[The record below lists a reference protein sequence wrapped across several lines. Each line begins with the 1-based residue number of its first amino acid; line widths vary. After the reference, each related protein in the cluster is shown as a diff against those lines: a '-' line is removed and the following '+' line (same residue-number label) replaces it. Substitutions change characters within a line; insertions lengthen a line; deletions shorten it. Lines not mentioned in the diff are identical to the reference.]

1 LEQIKLEK
9 HYLNSLFDPSSIS
22 ILINSQKPQSP
33 QSCEAVFLKLFEE
46 AQYAGVI
53 ERIDVSANLDL
64 SNKGTKPKGLA
75 IIALPPEELCS
86 ALDIAGRLKHRAAL
100 LISTGITKIVGEE
113 LKELAKHYGIKLLGP
128 NSMGFQRPH
137 RHLNASVLGDLAN
150 PGPLALI
157 AQSGALT
164 SAMLD
169 WAKTNGVGFS
179 FVAAVGQHTSV
190 DIAQLLDFLGNDA
203 KTQSIVLYLE
213 GITNSRKFMSAL
225 RAAANIKPVIILKS
239 GHKPAGNEAA
249 KTHCGS
255 VVGTDAVFDA
265 AIRRAGAV
273 RVKSFVELFSAAKC
287 LASSYR
293 PVGNKLAVITNGGGP
308 GVLAADRISENHLL
322 LAKLSIEA
330 IEKLQPSLSPLAS
343 LENLVDLSEDATAEQ
358 YCEAIKAANSDANVD
373 GILVLFSPKPSIDG
387 FKIATKIADVRKQI
401 NKPLL
406 SCWMG
411 DSSVVE
417 GRSLLANANI
427 PTFRTPEAAVGAFGN
442 ISSFYANQKLLQQTP
457 PPLSKSSSPDIDGA
471 KLIIENVLASRRTV
485 LTEMESKALLSA
497 FHIPITQTVLAKN
510 VNEAIMI
517 ANQIGYPVV
526 LKIDSPDIS
535 HKSDVNGV
543 ALDVMNSIG
552 VRDIYGHMMKTVSRL
567 APEAKINGIT
577 VQKMVRNK
585 RGREIYIGLVN
596 EEPFGPVIAF
606 GAGGTMIELLND
618 QSMEL
623 PPLNQ
628 YLAQQLISRSRIA
641 QTLKEWRG
649 APAVNEEA
657 IEHILL
663 RVSEMACELPQLLEM
678 DINPIIV
685 DESGAIAVDARIAIS
700 HSHGL
705 NNSQSGLYQ
714 HLAILPYPHQYESLF
729 PLKDGSEYSIR
740 PIHPD
745 DADMLKAFYKT
756 LSAEARYFRF
766 ISNSPE
772 LPPSMAAKFTLIDY
786 DREMALV
793 ALIHE
798 TTLLEDGTWQE
809 SEKIIGVSRYST
821 NPDKASCEFSLVISD
836 DYGGQGI
843 GSRMMTSIMEVARDK
858 GLSEID
864 GLVLS
869 KNPAMLK
876 LMRSLGFTVE
886 TMEDDPD
893 FKLVR
898 KKL

>member
-1 LEQIKLEK
+1 MEK
-9 HYLNSLFDPSSIS
+9 HYLNSLFNPSSIS
-22 ILINSQKPQSP
+22 IFVNKKPSEGLSSYQ
-33 QSCEAVFLKLFEE
+33 EIFLRLFEE
-46 AQYAGVI
+46 ASYVGEV
-53 ERIDVSANLDL
+53 EWIDISTPLDL
-64 SNKGTKPKGLA
+64 NRNELKRKGLA
-75 IIALPPEELCS
+75 IIALPASEIIT
-86 ALDIAGRLKHRAAL
+86 ALDLAGRLKHESAVI
-100 LISTGITKIVGEE
+100 ISTGIDKPTSNQ
-113 LKELAKHYGIKLLGP
+113 LKDLAKHYGIKLLGP
-128 NSMGFQRPH
+128 NTMGYQRPH
-137 RHLNASVLGDLAN
+137 LHLNASVMGDLASL
-150 PGPLALI
+150 GPLALI

-179 FVAAVGQHTSV
+179 FVASVGQNATV
-190 DIAQLLDFLGNDA
+190 DIAELLDFLGNDG
-203 KTQSIVLYLE
+203 KTHSIVLYLE

-225 RAAANIKPVIILKS
+225 RAAANIKPVIVLKS

-255 VVGTDAVFDA
+255 IVGSDAVFDA

-273 RVKSFVELFSAAKC
+273 RVKSFVDLFSAAKC

-293 PVGNKLAVITNGGGP
+293 PVGNRLAIITNGGGP
-308 GVLAADRISENHLL
+308 GVLAADRISENNLV
-322 LAKLSIEA
+322 LAKLSAESN
-330 IEKLQPSLSPLAS
+330 EKLRPTLSPLAS
-343 LENLVDLSEDATAEQ
+343 LENLIDLSEEATAEQ
-358 YCEAIKAANSDANVD
+358 YCNAIEIANSDKNVD
-373 GILVLFSPKPSIDG
+373 GILAIYSPKPGINSLT
-387 FKIATKIADVRKQI
+387 IANAIADIKKQV

-406 SCWMG
+406 SCWIG

-417 GRSLLANANI
+417 SRLNLSNANI
-427 PTFRTPEAAVGAFGN
+427 PTFRTPEAAVGAFEN
-442 ISSFYANQKLLQQTP
+442 ISSFYTNQKLLQQTP
-457 PPLSKSSSPDIDGA
+457 PPLSKSNSPDLEGA

-485 LTEMESKALLSA
+485 LTEMESKSLLSA
-497 FHIPITQTVLAKN
+497 FHIPITQTMLAKSA
-510 VNEAIMI
+510 NEAIMI

-526 LKIDSPDIS
+526 LKIDSPEVS

-543 ALDVMNSIG
+543 ALDVMNAMG
-552 VRDIYGHMMKTVSRL
+552 VRDIYSHMTQTVSHL
-567 APEAKINGIT
+567 MPNAKINGIT

-606 GAGGTMIELLND
+606 GAGGTMVELLND

-628 YLAQQLISRSRIA
+628 YLAQQLITRSRIS

-649 APAVNEEA
+649 APAVNVEA
-657 IEHILL
+657 IEHILM
-663 RVSEMACELPQLLEM
+663 RVSEMACELPQIVEM

-685 DESGAIAVDARIAIS
+685 DELGAIAVDARIVVSNS
-700 HSHGL
+700 HLL
-705 NNSQSGLYQ
+705 NNSQAGLYK
-714 HLAILPYPHQYESLF
+714 HLAILPYPHQYEQIH
-729 PLKDGSEYSIR
+729 PLKDEGEYQIR

-756 LSAEARYFRF
+756 LSDETRYFRF

-772 LPPSMAAKFTLIDY
+772 LSPSMAAKFTLIDY

-793 ALIHE
+793 ALAKE
-798 TTLLEDGTWQE
+798 SELSNDGTWLE
-809 SEKIIGVSRYST
+809 TEKIIGVSRYST
-821 NPDKASCEFSLVISD
+821 NPDKASCEFSLVVAD
-836 DYGGQGI
+836 DFGGQGI
-843 GSRMMTSIMEVARDK
+843 GSRLMINIMEVARDK

-869 KNPAMLK
+869 KNPSMLK
-876 LMRSLGFTVE
+876 LMRSLGFSVE
-886 TMEDDPD
+886 SMTDDPD
-893 FKLVR
+893 FKIAR

>member
-1 LEQIKLEK
+1 MEK
-9 HYLNSLFDPSSIS
+9 HYLNSLLDPSSIS
-22 ILINSQKPQSP
+22 ILTNSKRPRDDNSYLD
-33 QSCEAVFLKLFEE
+33 VFLKLFEQE
-46 AQYAGVI
+46 TYSGTL
-53 ERIDVSANLDL
+53 EWIDTSAALPPSTTNI
-64 SNKGTKPKGLA
+64 KPKDLA
-75 IIALPPEELCS
+75 IIALAPDELMA
-86 ALDIAGRLKHRAAL
+86 ALDLAGRLKHHSAL
-100 LISTGITKIVGEE
+100 LISTGINKSMADE
-113 LKELAKHYGIKLLGP
+113 LKNVAKHYGMKLLGP
-128 NSMGFQRPH
+128 NSMGFQRPS
-137 RHLNASVLGDLAN
+137 RHLNASVLGDLAT

-164 SAMLD
+164 AAMLD

-179 FVAAVGQHTSV
+179 FVAAVGQNTSV

-213 GITNSRKFMSAL
+213 GISNSRKFMSAL

-249 KTHCGS
+249 KTHCGT

-293 PVGNKLAVITNGGGP
+293 PVGNRLAVITNGGGP
-308 GVLAADRISENHLL
+308 GVLAADRISENDLS
-322 LAKLSIEA
+322 LAKLSPESM
-330 IEKLQPSLSPLAS
+330 EELKPLLSAFAS
-343 LENLVDLSEDATAEQ
+343 LENLIDLSEEATPEQ
-358 YCEAIKAANSDANVD
+358 YCAAINATNKDSAVD
-373 GILVLFSPKPSIDG
+373 GILILYSPKPSVDSH
-387 FKIATKIADVRKQI
+387 KIASAIATIKKQI

-417 GRSLLANANI
+417 SRLLLANANI

-442 ISSFYANQKLLQQTP
+442 ISSFYTNQKLLQQTP
-457 PPLSKSSSPDIDGA
+457 PPLSKSSSPDLDGA

-497 FHIPITQTVLAKN
+497 FHIPITQTILAKS

-543 ALDVMNSIG
+543 ALDVMNAMG
-552 VRDIYGHMMKTVSRL
+552 VRDIYTHMMKTVTRL
-567 APEAKINGIT
+567 VPDAQINGIT
-577 VQKMVRNK
+577 IQKMVRNK

-628 YLAQQLISRSRIA
+628 YLAKQLIKRSRIA

-685 DESGAIAVDARIAIS
+685 DEDGAIAVDARIAIS
-700 HSHGL
+700 NSHGL
-705 NNSQSGLYQ
+705 NNSPAGLYK
-714 HLAILPYPHQYESLF
+714 HLAILPYPHQYENIY
-729 PLKDGSEYSIR
+729 PLKAGGEYSVR

-745 DADMLKAFYKT
+745 DADMLKAFYKS
-756 LSAEARYFRF
+756 LSAETRYFRF

-786 DREMALV
+786 DNEMALV
-793 ALIHE
+793 AIIKE
-798 TTLLEDGTWQE
+798 NQLLEDGTWHE

-821 NPDKASCEFSLVISD
+821 NPDKASCEFSLVVAD
-836 DYGGQGI
+836 DFGGQGI
-843 GSRMMTSIMEVARDK
+843 GSRLMTSIMEVARDK

-876 LMRSLGFTVE
+876 LMRSLGFSVE
-886 TMEDDPD
+886 AMVDDSD
-893 FKLVR
+893 FKIVR

>member
-1 LEQIKLEK
+1 MEK
-9 HYLNSLFDPSSIS
+9 HYLNPLLDPSSIS
-22 ILINSQKPQSP
+22 ILTNSQKPRGDNSYLDT
-33 QSCEAVFLKLFEE
+33 FLKLFEQE
-46 AQYAGVI
+46 KYSGTL
-53 ERIDVSANLDL
+53 EWIDTSATLALGNTHIKAKD
-64 SNKGTKPKGLA
+64 LA
-75 IIALPPEELCS
+75 IIALPADELLS
-86 ALDIAGRLKHRAAL
+86 ALDLAGRLKHRAAL
-100 LISTGITKIVGEE
+100 LISTGINQTMSAE
-113 LKELAKHYGIKLLGP
+113 LKNLAKHHGMKLLGP
-128 NSMGFQRPH
+128 NSMGFQRPC
-137 RHLNASVLGDLAN
+137 RHLNASVLGELAA

-164 SAMLD
+164 AAMLD

-179 FVAAVGQHTSV
+179 FVASVGQNTSV

-213 GITNSRKFMSAL
+213 GISNSRKFMSAL

-249 KTHCGS
+249 KTHCGT

-293 PVGNKLAVITNGGGP
+293 PVGNRLAVITNGGGP
-308 GVLAADRISENHLL
+308 GVLAADRISENDLI
-322 LAKLSIEA
+322 LAKLSPEA
-330 IEKLQPSLSPLAS
+330 INEIKPPLSPLAS
-343 LENLVDLSEDATAEQ
+343 LENLLDLSEEATAEQ
-358 YCEAIKAANSDANVD
+358 YCAAIHATNNDPNVD
-373 GILVLFSPKPSIDG
+373 GILVIYSPKPSVDSL
-387 FKIATKIADVRKQI
+387 KIANAIAAIKKQTH
-401 NKPLL
+401 KPLL

-417 GRSLLANANI
+417 SRLLLANANI

-457 PPLSKSSSPDIDGA
+457 PPLSKSSSPDLDGA

-497 FHIPITQTVLAKN
+497 FHIPITQTILAKS

-517 ANQIGYPVV
+517 ANQVGYPVV

-543 ALDVMNSIG
+543 ALDVMNAMG
-552 VRDIYGHMMKTVSRL
+552 VRDIYAHMMQTVTRL
-567 APEAKINGIT
+567 APDAKINGIT
-577 VQKMVRNK
+577 IQKMVRNK

-628 YLAQQLISRSRIA
+628 YLAQQLIKRSRIA

-700 HSHGL
+700 NSHSL
-705 NNSQSGLYQ
+705 NNSPVGLYK
-714 HLAILPYPHQYESLF
+714 HLAILPYPHQYENIY
-729 PLKDGSEYSIR
+729 PLKEGGEYSVR

-756 LSAEARYFRF
+756 LSAESRYFRF

-786 DREMALV
+786 DSEMALV
-793 ALIHE
+793 ALIRE
-798 TTLLEDGTWQE
+798 TEFLDDGTWQE
-809 SEKIIGVSRYST
+809 SDKIIGVSRYST
-821 NPDKASCEFSLVISD
+821 NPDKASCEFSLVVGD
-836 DYGGQGI
+836 DFGGQGI
-843 GSRMMTSIMEVARDK
+843 GSRLMTSIMEVARDK

-869 KNPAMLK
+869 KNPGMLK
-876 LMRSLGFTVE
+876 LMRSLGFSVE
-886 TMEDDPD
+886 SMVDDPD
-893 FKLVR
+893 FKIVR

>member
-1 LEQIKLEK
+1 MEK
-9 HYLNSLFDPSSIS
+9 HYLNSLLDPSSVS
-22 ILINSQKPQSP
+22 IFTNSQIAQGVNTYQDIFLRLFK
-33 QSCEAVFLKLFEE
+33 EAEYSGEVEW
-46 AQYAGVI
+46 
-53 ERIDVSANLDL
+53 IDISAPFDL
-64 SNKGTKPKGLA
+64 SKKGLKSKGLA
-75 IIALPPEELCS
+75 IIALPPEELLA
-86 ALDIAGRLKHRAAL
+86 ALDLAGRLKHQSAL
-100 LISTGITKIVGEE
+100 LISTGINQKDSDV
-113 LKELAKHYGIKLLGP
+113 LKDLAKHYGMKLLGP

-137 RHLNASVLGDLAN
+137 RHLNASVLGDIAN

-164 SAMLD
+164 TSMLD
-169 WAKTNGVGFS
+169 WARSNGVGFS
-179 FVAAVGQHTSV
+179 FVASVGQNASV

-213 GITNSRKFMSAL
+213 GISNSRKFMSAL
-225 RAAANIKPVIILKS
+225 RAAANIKPVIVLKS

-249 KTHCGS
+249 KTHCGTI
-255 VVGTDAVFDA
+255 VGTDAVFDA

-308 GVLAADRISENHLL
+308 GVLAADRISENKLF
-322 LAKLSIEA
+322 LAKLSPENIEQ
-330 IEKLQPSLSPLAS
+330 LQPKLSPIAS
-343 LENLVDLSEDATAEQ
+343 LENLIDISEDATPEQ
-358 YCEAIKAANSDANVD
+358 YCEAIKIANSDTNVD
-373 GILVLFSPKPSIDG
+373 GILVLFSPKPAIDSMA
-387 FKIATKIADVRKQI
+387 IATAISQIKKQV

-417 GRSLLANANI
+417 SRLLLANSNI

-442 ISSFYANQKLLQQTP
+442 ISSFYTNQKLLQQTP
-457 PPLSKSSSPDIDGA
+457 PPLSKSTAPDLEGA

-497 FHIPITQTVLAKN
+497 FHIPITHTILTKN
-510 VNEAIMI
+510 VNEAIMV

-543 ALDVMNSIG
+543 ALDVMNSTG
-552 VRDIYGHMMKTVSRL
+552 VRDIYNHMMHTVSRL
-567 APEAKINGIT
+567 APTATINGIT
-577 VQKMVRNK
+577 VQKMVHNK

-618 QSMEL
+618 QTMEL

-628 YLAQQLISRSRIA
+628 YLAHHLINRSRIA

-700 HSHGL
+700 NSNIL
-705 NNSQSGLYQ
+705 KNSQAGLYS
-714 HLAILPYPHQYESLF
+714 HLAILPYPHQYEQSY
-729 PLKDGSEYSIR
+729 PLKNGGEYQVR

-756 LSAEARYFRF
+756 LSAESRYFRF

-793 ALIHE
+793 ALLKE
-798 TTLLEDGTWQE
+798 SVYSEDGNWHE
-809 SEKIIGVSRYST
+809 SEKIIGVSRFST
-821 NPDKASCEFSLVISD
+821 NPDKASCEFSLVVAD
-836 DYGGQGI
+836 DFGGQGI
-843 GSRMMTSIMEVARDK
+843 GSRMMISIMEVARDK
-858 GLSEID
+858 GLNEID

-869 KNPAMLK
+869 KNPGMLK

-886 TMEDDPD
+886 SMEDDPD

>member
-1 LEQIKLEK
+1 MEK
-9 HYLNSLFDPSSIS
+9 HYLNPLLDPSSIS
-22 ILINSQKPQSP
+22 ILTNSQKSRGDN
-33 QSCEAVFLKLFEE
+33 SYLDTFLKLFEQE
-46 AQYAGVI
+46 KYSGTL
-53 ERIDVSANLDL
+53 EWIDTSATLALGNTHIKAKD
-64 SNKGTKPKGLA
+64 LA
-75 IIALPPEELCS
+75 IIALPADELLS
-86 ALDIAGRLKHRAAL
+86 ALDLAGRLKHRAAL
-100 LISTGITKIVGEE
+100 LISTGINQTMSAE
-113 LKELAKHYGIKLLGP
+113 LKNLAKHHGMKLLGP
-128 NSMGFQRPH
+128 NSMGFQRPC
-137 RHLNASVLGDLAN
+137 RHLNASVLGELAA

-164 SAMLD
+164 AAMLD

-179 FVAAVGQHTSV
+179 FVASVGQNTSV

-213 GITNSRKFMSAL
+213 GISNSRKFMSAL

-249 KTHCGS
+249 KTHCGT

-293 PVGNKLAVITNGGGP
+293 PVGNRLAVITNGGGP
-308 GVLAADRISENHLL
+308 GVLAADRISENDLI
-322 LAKLSIEA
+322 LAKLSPEA
-330 IEKLQPSLSPLAS
+330 INEIKPLLSPLAS
-343 LENLVDLSEDATAEQ
+343 LENLLDLSEEATAEQ
-358 YCEAIKAANSDANVD
+358 YCAAIHATNNDPNVD
-373 GILVLFSPKPSIDG
+373 GILVIYSPKPSVDSL
-387 FKIATKIADVRKQI
+387 KIANAIAAIKKQTH
-401 NKPLL
+401 KPLL

-417 GRSLLANANI
+417 SRLLLANANI

-457 PPLSKSSSPDIDGA
+457 PPLSKSSSPDLDGA

-497 FHIPITQTVLAKN
+497 FHIPITQTILAKS

-517 ANQIGYPVV
+517 ANQVGYPVV

-543 ALDVMNSIG
+543 ALDVMNAMG
-552 VRDIYGHMMKTVSRL
+552 VRDIYAHMMQTVTRL
-567 APEAKINGIT
+567 APNAKINGIT
-577 VQKMVRNK
+577 IQKMVRNK

-628 YLAQQLISRSRIA
+628 YLAQQLIKRSRIA

-700 HSHGL
+700 NSHSL
-705 NNSQSGLYQ
+705 NNSPVGLYK
-714 HLAILPYPHQYESLF
+714 HLAILPYPHQYENIY
-729 PLKDGSEYSIR
+729 PLKEGGEYSVR

-756 LSAEARYFRF
+756 LSAESRYFRF

-786 DREMALV
+786 DSEMALV
-793 ALIHE
+793 ALIRE
-798 TTLLEDGTWQE
+798 TEFLDDGTWQD
-809 SEKIIGVSRYST
+809 SDKIIGVSRYST
-821 NPDKASCEFSLVISD
+821 NPDKASCEFSLVVGD
-836 DYGGQGI
+836 DFGGQGI
-843 GSRMMTSIMEVARDK
+843 GSRLMTSIMEVARDK

-869 KNPAMLK
+869 KNPGMLK
-876 LMRSLGFTVE
+876 LMRSLGFSVE
-886 TMEDDPD
+886 SMVDDPD
-893 FKLVR
+893 FKIVR

>member
-1 LEQIKLEK
+1 MEK
-9 HYLNSLFDPSSIS
+9 HYLSSLFDPRSIS
-22 ILINSQKPQSP
+22 IFVDEKIPKGLDSSQDI
-33 QSCEAVFLKLFEE
+33 FLKLFQE
-46 AQYAGVI
+46 ASYVGEV
-53 ERIDVSANLDL
+53 EWIDISTPIDFNKNDL
-64 SNKGTKPKGLA
+64 KKKGLA
-75 IIALPPEELCS
+75 IIALPVSEMIK
-86 ALDIAGRLKHRAAL
+86 ALDLAGRLKHESAVI
-100 LISTGITKIVGEE
+100 ISTGIDKVISEQ
-113 LKELAKHYGIKLLGP
+113 LKDLAKHYGIKLLGP
-128 NSMGFQRPH
+128 NTMGYQRPH
-137 RHLNASVLGDLAN
+137 LHLNASVIGDLAS

-179 FVAAVGQHTSV
+179 FVASVGQNAAV
-190 DIAQLLDFLGNDA
+190 DIAELLDFLGNDG
-203 KTQSIVLYLE
+203 KTHSIVLYLE

-225 RAAANIKPVIILKS
+225 RAAANIKPVIVLKS

-255 VVGTDAVFDA
+255 IVGSDAVFDA

-273 RVKSFVELFSAAKC
+273 RVKSFVDLFSAAKC

-293 PVGNKLAVITNGGGP
+293 PVGNKLAIITNGGGP
-308 GVLAADRISENHLL
+308 GVLAADRISENNLL
-322 LAKLSIEA
+322 LAKISTES
-330 IEKLQPSLSPLAS
+330 IEKLQPTLSPLAT
-343 LENLVDLSEDATAEQ
+343 LENLIDLSEEATAEQ
-358 YCEAIKAANSDANVD
+358 YCSAIEIANSDKNVD
-373 GILVLFSPKPSIDG
+373 GILVIFSPKPAINSLT
-387 FKIATKIADVRKQI
+387 IANAIADIKKQI

-406 SCWMG
+406 SCWIG

-417 GRSLLANANI
+417 SRLLLSNANI
-427 PTFRTPEAAVGAFGN
+427 PTFRTPEAAVGAFEN
-442 ISSFYANQKLLQQTP
+442 ISSFYTNQKLLQQTP
-457 PPLSKSSSPDIDGA
+457 PPLSKSSSPDLDGA
-471 KLIIENVLASRRTV
+471 RLIIENVLASRRTV
-485 LTEMESKALLSA
+485 LTEMESKSLLSA
-497 FHIPITQTVLAKN
+497 FHIPITQTILAKSA
-510 VNEAIMI
+510 NEAIMI
-517 ANQIGYPVV
+517 ANQVGYPVV
-526 LKIDSPDIS
+526 LKIDSPDVS

-543 ALDVMNSIG
+543 ALDVMNAIG
-552 VRDIYGHMMKTVSRL
+552 VRDIYSHMTQTVSHL
-567 APEAKINGIT
+567 IPNAKINGIT

-628 YLAQQLISRSRIA
+628 YLAQQLINRSRIA
-641 QTLKEWRG
+641 QTLKDWRG
-649 APAVNEEA
+649 APAVNIEA

-663 RVSEMACELPQLLEM
+663 RVSEMACELPQIIEM

-685 DESGAIAVDARIAIS
+685 DELGAIAVDARIVVS
-700 HSHGL
+700 HSHLL
-705 NNSQSGLYQ
+705 NNNQAGLYN
-714 HLAILPYPHQYESLF
+714 HLAILPYPHQYEQMH
-729 PLKDGSEYSIR
+729 PLKDGGEYQIR

-756 LSAEARYFRF
+756 LSDETRYFRF

-793 ALIHE
+793 ALAKE
-798 TTLLEDGTWQE
+798 SELSNDGTWLE
-809 SEKIIGVSRYST
+809 TEKIIGVSRYST
-821 NPDKASCEFSLVISD
+821 NPDKASCEFSLVVAD
-836 DYGGQGI
+836 DFGGQGI
-843 GSRMMTSIMEVARDK
+843 GSRLMLNIMEVARDK

-864 GLVLS
+864 GLVLA
-869 KNPAMLK
+869 KNPNMLK
-876 LMRSLGFTVE
+876 LMRSLGFSVE
-886 TMEDDPD
+886 SMIDDPD
-893 FKLVR
+893 FKIVR

>member
-1 LEQIKLEK
+1 MEK
-9 HYLNSLFDPSSIS
+9 HYLNSLLDPTSIS
-22 ILINSQKPQSP
+22 IFINQKASKSDHSYQNT
-33 QSCEAVFLKLFEE
+33 FLKLFEE
-46 AQYAGVI
+46 GHYTGEV
-53 ERIDVSANLDL
+53 EWIDTSL
-64 SNKGTKPKGLA
+64 SFEINKSELKKKGLA
-75 IIALPPEELCS
+75 IIALPNHEMVAALEL
-86 ALDIAGRLKHRAAL
+86 AGRLKHQSAV
-100 LISTGITKIVGEE
+100 LISTGIDKSISDE
-113 LKELAKHYGIKLLGP
+113 LKDLAKHYGIKLLGP
-128 NSMGFQRPH
+128 NTMGFQRPH
-137 RHLNASVLGDLAN
+137 QHLNASVIGDLASA
-150 PGPLALI
+150 GPLALI

-179 FVAAVGQHTSV
+179 FVASVGQNASV
-190 DIAQLLDFLGNDA
+190 DIAELLDFLGNDA
-203 KTQSIVLYLE
+203 KTQSIVVYLE
-213 GITNSRKFMSAL
+213 GISNSRKFMSAL
-225 RAAANIKPVIILKS
+225 RAAANIKPVIVLKS

-255 VVGTDAVFDA
+255 IVGTDAVFDA

-273 RVKSFVELFSAAKC
+273 RVKSFVDLFSAAKC

-293 PVGNKLAVITNGGGP
+293 PVGNRLAIITNGGGP
-308 GVLAADRISENHLL
+308 GVLAADRISENNLL
-322 LAKLSIEA
+322 LAKLSEEST
-330 IEKLQPSLSPLAS
+330 EKLRPTLSALAS
-343 LENLVDLSEDATAEQ
+343 LENLVDLSEEATPEQ
-358 YCEAIKAANSDANVD
+358 YCAAIEAANSDRGVD
-373 GILVLFSPKPSIDG
+373 GILVIYSPKPTVDSLV
-387 FKIATKIADVRKQI
+387 IAKSIADIKKRI

-406 SCWMG
+406 SCWIG

-417 GRSLLANANI
+417 SRLMLSNANI
-427 PTFRTPEAAVGAFGN
+427 PTFRTPEAAVGAFEN
-442 ISSFYANQKLLQQTP
+442 ISSFYTNQKLLQQTP
-457 PPLSKSSSPDIDGA
+457 PPLSKSSSPDLDGA

-497 FHIPITQTVLAKN
+497 FHIPITQTILAKN
-510 VNEAIMI
+510 ANEAIMI

-526 LKIDSPDIS
+526 LKIDSPDVS
-535 HKSDVNGV
+535 HKSDVSGV
-543 ALDVMNSIG
+543 ALDVMNAVG
-552 VRDIYGHMMKTVSRL
+552 VRDVYAHMMQTVAHL
-567 APEAKINGIT
+567 VPDATINGIT

-628 YLAQQLISRSRIA
+628 YLAQQLINRSRIA

-663 RVSEMACELPQLLEM
+663 RVSEMACELPQLMEM

-685 DESGAIAVDARIAIS
+685 DEFGAVAVDARIVIS
-700 HSHGL
+700 NSHLL
-705 NNSQSGLYQ
+705 NNSQMGLYN
-714 HLAILPYPHQYESLF
+714 HLAILPYPHQYEQTY
-729 PLKDGSEYSIR
+729 PLKNGGEYQVR

-756 LSAEARYFRF
+756 MSPESRYFRF
-766 ISNSPE
+766 ISNAPE
-772 LPPSMAAKFTLIDY
+772 LPHSMAAKFTLIDY
-786 DREMALV
+786 DQEMALV
-793 ALIHE
+793 ALVRNSELGH
-798 TTLLEDGTWQE
+798 DGARIE
-809 SEKIIGVSRYST
+809 SEKIIAVSRYST
-821 NPDKASCEFSLVISD
+821 NPDKASCEFSLAVGD
-836 DYGGQGI
+836 DFGGQGI
-843 GSRMMTSIMEVARDK
+843 GSRMMLNIMEVARDK

-869 KNPAMLK
+869 KNPGMLK
-876 LMRSLGFTVE
+876 LMRNLGFSVE
-886 TMEDDPD
+886 NLVDDSD
-893 FKLVR
+893 FKIVR

>member
-1 LEQIKLEK
+1 VEK
-9 HYLNSLFDPSSIS
+9 HYLDPLLDSSSIS
-22 ILINSQKPQSP
+22 IFISQATPKVVSSYQDI
-33 QSCEAVFLKLFEE
+33 FLKLFEE
-46 AQYAGVI
+46 GRYKGEV
-53 ERIDVSANLDL
+53 EWIDV
-64 SNKGTKPKGLA
+64 GTPFDISKNGLKKKGLA
-75 IIALPPEELCS
+75 IIALPEAEIIS
-86 ALDIAGRLKHRAAL
+86 ALDLAGRLKHQSAV
-100 LISTGITKIVGEE
+100 LISTGINKATSEQ

-128 NSMGFQRPH
+128 NTMGFQRPH
-137 RHLNASVLGDLAN
+137 RNLNASVMGDLAN
-150 PGPLALI
+150 PGSLALI

-164 SAMLD
+164 SGMLD
-169 WAKTNGVGFS
+169 WAKSNGVGFS
-179 FVAAVGQHTSV
+179 FVASVGQNPSI
-190 DIAQLLDFLGNDA
+190 DIAELLDFLGNDA

-213 GITNSRKFMSAL
+213 GITDSRKFMSAL
-225 RAAANIKPVIILKS
+225 RAAANIKPVIVLKS

-255 VVGTDAVFDA
+255 IVGTDAVFDA

-273 RVKSFVELFSAAKC
+273 RVKSFVDLFSAAKC

-293 PVGNKLAVITNGGGP
+293 PVGNRLAIITNGGGP
-308 GVLAADRISENHLL
+308 GVLAADRISENNLA
-322 LAKLSIEA
+322 LAKLSPES
-330 IEKLQPSLSPLAS
+330 IEKLRPSLYPLAS
-343 LENLVDLSEDATAEQ
+343 LENLIDLSEEATAEQ
-358 YCEAIKAANSDANVD
+358 YCKAIEIANKDSNVD
-373 GILVLFSPKPSIDG
+373 GILVIYSPKPAIDG
-387 FKIATKIADVRKQI
+387 LVIANAIADLKKQI

-406 SCWMG
+406 SCWIG

-417 GRSLLANANI
+417 SRLNLSNANV
-427 PTFRTPEAAVGAFGN
+427 PTFRTPEAAVGAFEN
-442 ISSFYANQKLLQQTP
+442 ISSFYTNQKLLQQTP
-457 PPLSKSSSPDIDGA
+457 PPLSKSLSPDLEGA

-497 FHIPITQTVLAKN
+497 FHIPITQTILTKN
-510 VNEAIMI
+510 TNEAIMV

-543 ALDVMNSIG
+543 VLDVMNAVG
-552 VRDIYGHMMKTVSRL
+552 VRDVFNHMTQTVTHF
-567 APEAKINGIT
+567 APDAKINGVT

-628 YLAQQLISRSRIA
+628 YLAQQLINRSRIA
-641 QTLKEWRG
+641 QTLQEWRG
-649 APAVNEEA
+649 APAVNVNA

-663 RVSEMACELPQLLEM
+663 RVSEMACELPQLVEM

-685 DESGAIAVDARIAIS
+685 DEFGAIAVDARIVVSNS
-700 HSHGL
+700 HLL
-705 NNSQSGLYQ
+705 NSKRIGPYN
-714 HLAILPYPHQYESLF
+714 HLAILPYPHQYEQSC
-729 PLKDGSEYSIR
+729 PLKDGGEYQIR

-745 DADMLKAFYKT
+745 DADMLKDFYKT
-756 LSAEARYFRF
+756 LSNETRYFRF
-766 ISNSPE
+766 ISNPPE

-793 ALIHE
+793 ALTRDSALSKEGVWVE
-798 TTLLEDGTWQE
+798 T
-809 SEKIIGVSRYST
+809 EKIIGVSRYST
-821 NPDKASCEFSLVISD
+821 NPDKASCEFSLVVTD
-836 DYGGQGI
+836 DFGGQGI
-843 GSRMMTSIMEVARDK
+843 GSRLMINIMEVAREN
-858 GLSEID
+858 GLLEID

-869 KNPAMLK
+869 KNPGMLK
-876 LMRSLGFTVE
+876 LMRSLGFSVE
-886 TMEDDPD
+886 SMEDDPD
-893 FKLVR
+893 FKIVR

>member
-1 LEQIKLEK
+1 MEK
-9 HYLNSLFDPSSIS
+9 HYLNSLLDPSSIS
-22 ILINSQKPQSP
+22 ILTNSQKPRDANP
-33 QSCEAVFLKLFEE
+33 YLDIFLKLFEQDSYSGTLE
-46 AQYAGVI
+46 W
-53 ERIDVSANLDL
+53 IDTSAKLAPSATNSQPRD
-64 SNKGTKPKGLA
+64 LA
-75 IIALPPEELCS
+75 IIALAPDELLF
-86 ALDIAGRLKHRAAL
+86 ALDLAGRLKHHSAL
-100 LISTGITKIVGEE
+100 LISTGINRVIADE
-113 LKELAKHYGIKLLGP
+113 LKNVARHYGMKLLGP
-128 NSMGFQRPH
+128 NSMGFQRPF
-137 RHLNASVLGDLAN
+137 RHLNASVLGDLAA

-164 SAMLD
+164 AAMLD

-179 FVAAVGQHTSV
+179 FVAAVGQNTSI

-225 RAAANIKPVIILKS
+225 RAAANMKPVIILKS
-239 GHKPAGNEAA
+239 GHKTAGNEAA
-249 KTHCGS
+249 KTHCGTI
-255 VVGTDAVFDA
+255 VGTDAAFDA

-293 PVGNKLAVITNGGGP
+293 PVGNRLAVITNGGGP
-308 GVLAADRISENHLL
+308 GVLAADRISENDLI
-322 LAKLSIEA
+322 LAKLSPELT
-330 IEKLQPSLSPLAS
+330 EQLQSELSPFAS
-343 LENLVDLSEDATAEQ
+343 LENLVDVSEEATPEQ
-358 YCEAIKAANSDANVD
+358 YCAAINAANSDSNID
-373 GILVLFSPKPSIDG
+373 GILVIYSPKPSVDSY
-387 FKIATKIADVRKQI
+387 KVASAIAAMKKQI

-411 DSSVVE
+411 DSSVGE
-417 GRSLLANANI
+417 SRLLLANANI

-442 ISSFYANQKLLQQTP
+442 ISSFYTNQKLLQQTP
-457 PPLSKSSSPDIDGA
+457 PPLSKSSSPDLDGA
-471 KLIIENVLASRRTV
+471 KLIIENVLASKRTV
-485 LTEMESKALLSA
+485 FTEMESKALLSA
-497 FHIPITQTVLAKN
+497 FHIPITQTILARS
-510 VNEAIMI
+510 VNDAIMI

-543 ALDVMNSIG
+543 ALDVMNAMG
-552 VRDIYGHMMKTVSRL
+552 VRDVYAHMMQAVTRL
-567 APEAKINGIT
+567 APEARINGIT
-577 VQKMVRNK
+577 IQKMVRNK

-628 YLAQQLISRSRIA
+628 YLAKQLIKRSRIA

-685 DESGAIAVDARIAIS
+685 DESGAIAVDARIVIS
-700 HSHGL
+700 HSHSL
-705 NNSQSGLYQ
+705 NNTPAGLYT
-714 HLAILPYPHQYESLF
+714 HLAILPYPHQYENIY
-729 PLKDGSEYSIR
+729 PLKDGEEYLVR

-756 LSAEARYFRF
+756 LSAETRYFRF

-772 LPPSMAAKFTLIDY
+772 LAPSMAAKFTLIDY
-786 DREMALV
+786 DSEMALV
-793 ALIHE
+793 ALIRE
-798 TTLLEDGTWQE
+798 TQLLEDGAWHE

-821 NPDKASCEFSLVISD
+821 NPDKASCEFSLVVAD
-836 DYGGQGI
+836 DFGGQGI
-843 GSRMMTSIMEVARDK
+843 GSRLMTSIMEVARDK

-869 KNPAMLK
+869 KNPSMLK
-876 LMRSLGFTVE
+876 LMRNLGFSVE
-886 TMEDDPD
+886 SMVDDTD

>member
-1 LEQIKLEK
+1 MEK
-9 HYLNSLFDPSSIS
+9 HYLNSLFDPTSIS
-22 ILINSQKPQSP
+22 IFINKHISSELYSYQTIF
-33 QSCEAVFLKLFEE
+33 VKLFEE
-46 AQYAGVI
+46 GKFNGPV
-53 ERIDVSANLDL
+53 EWIDISTPLDL
-64 SNKGTKPKGLA
+64 NRPELAKKGLA
-75 IIALPPEELCS
+75 IIALPTKDLIT
-86 ALDIAGRLKHRAAL
+86 ALDLAGRLKHQSAVI
-100 LISTGITKIVGEE
+100 ISTGIDKATSDQ
-113 LKELAKHYGIKLLGP
+113 LKELAKHYGMKLLGP
-128 NSMGFQRPH
+128 NTMGYQRPH
-137 RHLNASVLGDLAN
+137 LHLNASIMGDLAS

-179 FVAAVGQHTSV
+179 FVASVGQNAAV
-190 DIAQLLDFLGNDA
+190 DIAELLDFLGNDG

-225 RAAANIKPVIILKS
+225 RAAANIKPVIVLKS
-239 GHKPAGNEAA
+239 GHKTAGNEAA

-255 VVGTDAVFDA
+255 IVGTDAVFDA

-273 RVKSFVELFSAAKC
+273 RVRSFVDLFSAAKC

-293 PVGNKLAVITNGGGP
+293 PVGNRLAIITNGGGP
-308 GVLAADRISENHLL
+308 GVLAADRISENNLL
-322 LAKLSIEA
+322 LAKLSE
-330 IEKLQPSLSPLAS
+330 ESVEQLRPSLSSLAS
-343 LENLVDLSEDATAEQ
+343 LDNLVDLSEEASAEQ
-358 YCEAIKAANSDANVD
+358 YCSAIEIANKDRNID
-373 GILVLFSPKPSIDG
+373 GILAIYSPKPGVDSLV
-387 FKIATKIADVRKQI
+387 IANAIADIKKRI

-406 SCWMG
+406 SCWIG
-411 DSSVVE
+411 DSSVVQS
-417 GRSLLANANI
+417 RLNLSNANI
-427 PTFRTPEAAVGAFGN
+427 PTFRTPEAAVGAFEN
-442 ISSFYANQKLLQQTP
+442 ISSFYTNQKLLQQTP
-457 PPLSKSSSPDIDGA
+457 PPLSKSLSPDIEGA

-497 FHIPITQTVLAKN
+497 FHIPITQTILAKN

-526 LKIDSPDIS
+526 LKIDSPDVS

-543 ALDVMNSIG
+543 ALDVMNAMG
-552 VRDIYGHMMKTVSRL
+552 VRDIYNHMTQSVAHL
-567 APEAKINGIT
+567 VPDAKINGIT

-628 YLAQQLISRSRIA
+628 YLAQQLINRSRIA

-649 APAVNEEA
+649 APAVNVEA

-663 RVSEMACELPQLLEM
+663 RVSEMACELPQLMEM

-685 DESGAIAVDARIAIS
+685 DEHGAIAVDARIVVSNS
-700 HSHGL
+700 HLL
-705 NNSQSGLYQ
+705 NNSQTGLYN
-714 HLAILPYPHQYESLF
+714 HLAILPYPHQYEQMY
-729 PLKDGSEYSIR
+729 PLKDGGEYQIR

-745 DADMLKAFYKT
+745 DADMLKAFYK
-756 LSAEARYFRF
+756 SMSDESRYFRF
-766 ISNSPE
+766 ISNAPE
-772 LPPSMAAKFTLIDY
+772 LPPAMAAKFTLIDY

-793 ALIHE
+793 ALVRE
-798 TTLLEDGTWQE
+798 SELSKDGVWIE

-821 NPDKASCEFSLVISD
+821 NPDKASCEFSLAVAD
-836 DYGGQGI
+836 DFGGQGI
-843 GSRMMTSIMEVARDK
+843 GSRLMINIMEVARDK
-858 GLSEID
+858 GLAEID

-869 KNPAMLK
+869 KNPGMLK
-876 LMRSLGFTVE
+876 LMRNLGFSVE
-886 TMEDDPD
+886 AMEDDPD
-893 FKLVR
+893 FKIVR
-898 KKL
+898 RKL

>member
-1 LEQIKLEK
+1 MEK
-9 HYLNSLFDPSSIS
+9 HYLNALLDSSSVSIFTNSKNPPIQGSYQELF
-22 ILINSQKPQSP
+22 LT
-33 QSCEAVFLKLFEE
+33 LFQEGKYLGE
-46 AQYAGVI
+46 V
-53 ERIDVSANLDL
+53 EWVDVNTTLDL
-64 SNKGTKPKGLA
+64 SKKDIKTKEVA
-75 IIALPPEELCS
+75 IIALPQEELLS
-86 ALDIAGRLKHRAAL
+86 ALDLAGRLKHQAAV
-100 LISTGITKIVGEE
+100 LICSGVNKTHSEE
-113 LKELAKHYGIKLLGP
+113 LKDLAKYYGMKLLGP

-137 RHLNASVLGDLAN
+137 RHLNASVMSDLAN
-150 PGPLALI
+150 SGPLALLS
-157 AQSGALT
+157 QSGALT
-164 SAMLD
+164 CAMLD

-179 FVAAVGQHTSV
+179 FVASIGQHASV
-190 DIAQLLDFLGNDA
+190 DIAQLLDYLGNDA

-213 GITNSRKFMSAL
+213 GITDSRKFMSAL
-225 RAAANIKPVIILKS
+225 RAAANIKPVIVLKS

-249 KTHCGS
+249 KTHSGTIVGS
-255 VVGTDAVFDA
+255 DAVFDA

-293 PVGNKLAVITNGGGP
+293 RVGNKLAVITNGGGP
-308 GVLAADRISENHLL
+308 GVLAADSISDIHLM
-322 LAKLSIEA
+322 LAKLSPES
-330 IEKLQPSLSPLAS
+330 IEKIKPLISPYAS
-343 LENLVDLSEDATAEQ
+343 LDNLVDLSEDATPEQ
-358 YCEAIKAANSDANVD
+358 YCAAIEIANSDPNVD
-373 GILVLFSPKPSIDG
+373 GILVIHSPKPSIDSLLLASAITG
-387 FKIATKIADVRKQI
+387 IRKEI
-401 NKPLL
+401 SKPLL

-411 DSSVVE
+411 DSSVVV
-417 GRSLLANANI
+417 GRLLLANANI

-457 PPLSKSSSPDIDGA
+457 PPLSKSLSPDLDGA
-471 KLIIENVLASRRTV
+471 KLIIENVLAERRTV
-485 LTEMESKALLSA
+485 LTELESKALLSA
-497 FHIPITQTVLAKN
+497 FYIPITQTILTKSP
-510 VNEAIMI
+510 NEAMMV

-543 ALDVMNSIG
+543 ALDVMNAVG
-552 VRDIYGHMMKTVSRL
+552 VRDIYTHMMQTVGRL
-567 APEAKINGIT
+567 APKAKINGIT

-628 YLAQQLISRSRIA
+628 YLAHQLISRSRIA
-641 QTLKEWRG
+641 QTLGEWRG
-649 APAVNEEA
+649 APAVNQEA
-657 IEHILL
+657 IEQILL

-685 DESGAIAVDARIAIS
+685 DETGAIAVDARIAIS
-700 HSHGL
+700 NSPIL
-705 NNSQSGLYQ
+705 KNSQIGLYN
-714 HLAILPYPHQYESLF
+714 HLAILPYPHQYEQTC
-729 PLKDGSEYSIR
+729 PLKDGGEYLIR

-756 LSAEARYFRF
+756 LSDESRYFRF

-793 ALIHE
+793 ALI
-798 TTLLEDGTWQE
+798 QE
-809 SEKIIGVSRYST
+809 SKLDEAGDLVKTEKIIGVSRYST
-821 NPDKASCEFSLVISD
+821 NPDKAICEFSLVVTD
-836 DYGGQGI
+836 NFGVQGI
-843 GSRMMTSIMEVARDK
+843 GSRLMISIMEVARDK

-869 KNPAMLK
+869 KNPGMLK
-876 LMRSLGFTVE
+876 LMRSLGFSIESMV
-886 TMEDDPD
+886 DDTD
-893 FKLVR
+893 FKIVR